1 MTRTAKRT
9 GQWKPWQLILRGIAV
24 PLALLLAVAAL
35 SGVIAIRQW
44 VPQTGIQYLSYLT
57 AAVFYLLAPLPMI
70 KLIGKYP
77 LPIACGYSI
86 LWTALFALFKNT
98 VWPQGG
104 GDEGVSL
111 WIVIACAVFL
121 SGLLGTRLTRR

>member
-9 GQWKPWQLILRGIAV
+9 GQWKLWQLILRGMIV
-24 PLALLLAVAAL
+24 PLVLLLAVAAF
-35 SGVIAIRQW
+35 SGMVAIRQW
-44 VPQTGIQYLSYLT
+44 VPQTGIRYLSYLT

-77 LPIACGYSI
+77 LPIACGYGI
-86 LWTALFALFKNT
+86 LWTALFALFNNA

-104 GDEGVSL
+104 GNEGAVL
-111 WIVIACAVFL
+111 WIIIACAVFV
-121 SGLLGTRLTRR
+121 SGLLGMRLTRR

>member
-9 GQWKPWQLILRGIAV
+9 GQWKPWQLILRGVAV
-24 PLALLLAVAAL
+24 PLVLLLAVAAL

-44 VPQTGIQYLSYLT
+44 VPQTGIPYLSYLT
-57 AAVFYLLAPLPMI
+57 AAAFYLLTPLPMI

-77 LPIACGYSI
+77 LPIACRYGI

-104 GDEGVSL
+104 GDEGVAL